1 MLYQICK
8 DLEDTTG
15 IFQKLTENTIIL
27 CDDIGFQNMKNM
39 FLPFKETQ
47 DGSKDFIYD
56 FDNEDEVV
64 SIKEISENEIDV
76 CVSEQTIKLF
86 WFRCL
91 EDFHKLKT
99 FNFDHSEDIW
109 FSNFKSIYPLT
120 VFEGHERFQPFS
132 TFLEN
137 ICRFD
142 LLMPED
148 VIDFIYGKIT
158 YLDENFEVI
167 ENGN

>member
-27 CDDIGFQNMKNM
+27 CDEIGFQNMKNM

-47 DGSKDFIYD
+47 DGSKDFIFD
-56 FDNEDEVV
+56 FETEDEVV
-64 SIKEISENEIDV
+64 VLKDISENEIDV
-76 CVSEQTIKLF
+76 CIGEQTIKLF

-91 EDFHKLKT
+91 DDFHKLKT
-99 FNFDHSEDIW
+99 FKFDHSDDIW
-109 FSNFKSIYPLT
+109 FSTFKSIYPLT
-120 VFEGHERFQPFS
+120 EFKSHKSFQPFS
-132 TFLEN
+132 TFMRN

-142 LLMPED
+142 LPIPED
-148 VIDFIYGKIT
+148 VDEFLFGKIT
-158 YLDENFEVI
+158 YLDENLEVI